1 MPYIENAYYLS
12 CTSIIS
18 NKRYTSYQEQN
29 KKKHVHSACI
39 QLIIIV
45 MCIHSLSSFCA
56 FEPVSISANK
66 DILILL
72 LLDQMKRMLQTWAVI
87 VHDVSNSCCGPPI

>member
-1 MPYIENAYYLS
+1 MPYIENVYYLS

-29 KKKHVHSACI
+29 EKACAFSLE
-39 QLIIIV
+39 QLSIIV
-45 MCIHSLSSFCA
+45 MYIHSLSLFCA

-72 LLDQMKRMLQTWAVI
+72 LLAQMKRMLQTWAVI

>member
-12 CTSIIS
+12 CTPIIS

-29 KKKHVHSACI
+29 KKACAFSLDTINYNSYVHS
-39 QLIIIV
+39 LIVIV
-45 MCIHSLSSFCA
+45 LCFRT
-56 FEPVSISANK
+56 FSISANK

-72 LLDQMKRMLQTWAVI
+72 LLAQMKRMLQTWAVI